1 MAIASWLWQQNEVT
15 CSASESCCPKCGLKK
30 VDWFC
35 KNLTSMKI
43 AYSRTSKKFGEFL
56 LYYQK
61 VKWMNA
67 SILLSLSFIP
77 LRIPQYLFC

>member
-1 MAIASWLWQQNEVT
+1 
-15 CSASESCCPKCGLKK
+15 
-30 VDWFC
+30 
-35 KNLTSMKI
+35 MKI
-43 AYSRTSKKFGEFL
+43 AYPRTSKKFGGFF

-77 LRIPQYLFC
+77 LPIPHYSSVSFLNPSFIEPQYPSPYVGKKMKESGKSC